1 MFALPAGW
9 KPFSLGALAGA
20 VIIAWTGFDALGWKT
35 AGTSEML
42 GKRQADAAVV
52 SAMASICAAQF
63 RKQADFSSRVA
74 ALEKVDRYSRG
85 EIIWKGGWATMPGK
99 TAPAQDVGQAC
110 AELLTPEKKL

>member
-1 MFALPAGW
+1 MLPAGW

-20 VIIAWTGFDALGWKT
+20 VVIVWTGFDALGWKT
-35 AGTSEML
+35 ASTSENL

-52 SAMASICAAQF
+52 SAFASICAAQF
-63 RKQADFSSRVA
+63 TKEANFPTRLA

-85 EIIWKGGWATMPGK
+85 EVIWKGGWATMPGK
-99 TAPAQDVGQAC
+99 AEPSRDVGQAC